1 MPVQKLKASSKVPE
15 KTLAKRTHKDETED
29 KKWRKEDS
37 SANRKRTVGHKRDDR
52 RD

>member
-1 MPVQKLKASSKVPE
+1 MPVEKLKASKVPE
-15 KTLAKRTHKDETED
+15 KTIAKDEHKDEAKD

-37 SANRKRTVGHKRDDR
+37 SRNNKRVKGYKQDDR